1 MFVCRMGV
9 GVRLGAGCPFPPV
22 RNDILTPRHLFRVI
36 SDTASAMKYLEERHI
51 VHRDLAARN
60 VLLSDAPSSSSPE
73 GHLVAKV
80 SDFGLARPDDYS
92 IEGGKFPIKWTAPE
106 ALRYSK
112 FRLECNADV
121 ELRVKLKHRLT
132 DVRCHTL
139 SR

>member
-1 MFVCRMGV
+1 MSFDLFCGV
-9 GVRLGAGCPFPPV
+9 TLVVIGA
-22 RNDILTPRHLFRVI
+22 DIFHTVIHTPGILFCLN
-36 SDTASAMKYLEERHI
+36 SDSAAAMKYLEERHI

-60 VLLSDAPSSSSPE
+60 VLLSDSVAPNSPE

-112 FRLECNADV
+112 FR
-121 ELRVKLKHRLT
+121 
-132 DVRCHTL
+132 
-139 SR
+139 

>member
-1 MFVCRMGV
+1 MAFAVSRCHDLNVTATR
-9 GVRLGAGCPFPPV
+9 PV
-22 RNDILTPRHLFRVI
+22 F
-36 SDTASAMKYLEERHI
+36 SDTAAAMKYLEERHI

-60 VLLSDAPSSSSPE
+60 VLLSDSATSTTSE

-112 FRLECNADV
+112 FRYYV
-121 ELRVKLKHRLT
+121 
-132 DVRCHTL
+132 
-139 SR
+139 